1 MSLLPRPSLWKF
13 YLMWLVIHTIGVMP
27 LNWRYAISRF
37 ASDRIYD
44 WRRSIRENV
53 RANMRHVMGPGAGE
67 EEIDRLARACTRNTG
82 RYYADIVGLYG
93 MDTKTFYEK
102 DLDMHGLEYIREA
115 QARGQG
121 VVLASAHYGNPEF
134 AAQALA
140 GIGMRVFALVEALH
154 PPELD
159 RLMRGLRLKHGH
171 RYEPVSFGAIKD
183 AMIWLRN
190 GGIVCILIDR
200 DIQRRGIELEL
211 CGAKSKFPTGAA
223 DLALRTKSILLPG
236 WVHRKD
242 GFKIRADI
250 GPPLELIRTSNHNED
265 VRINSQRL
273 LDLFEIALKKDPGQW
288 SVLERI
294 WPD

>member
-1 MSLLPRPSLWKF
+1 MSLLPRPSKWKY
-13 YLMWLVIHTIGVMP
+13 YLMWSVIHTIGVMP
-27 LNWRYAISRF
+27 LRWRYAISRF

-53 RANMRHVMGPGAGE
+53 RSNMRHVLGPCVTE
-67 EEIDRLARACTRNTG
+67 EEIDRVARACTRNTG
-82 RYYADIVGLYG
+82 RYYADIVGLNG
-93 MDTKTFYEK
+93 MDTKTFYDR
-102 DLDMHGLEYIREA
+102 DLDMRGLEYIREA

-121 VVLASAHYGNPEF
+121 VVMASAHYGNPEF

-140 GIGMRVFALVEALH
+140 GVGLHVFALVEPLS

-159 RLMRGLRLKHGH
+159 RLMRGLRIKHGH
-171 RYEPVSFGAIKD
+171 RYEAVSFGAIKD
-183 AMIWLRN
+183 AMLWLRK

-200 DIQRRGIELEL
+200 DIQKRGIELEL
-211 CGAKSKFPTGAA
+211 CGARSKFPTGAA
-223 DLALRTKSILLPG
+223 DLALRTNSILLPG
-236 WVHRKD
+236 WVRRTD

-250 GPPLELIRTSNHNED
+250 GPPLELVRTSNHDED
-265 VRINSQRL
+265 VRLNSQHL
-273 LDLFEIALKKDPGQW
+273 LDAFEVALKQDPGQW